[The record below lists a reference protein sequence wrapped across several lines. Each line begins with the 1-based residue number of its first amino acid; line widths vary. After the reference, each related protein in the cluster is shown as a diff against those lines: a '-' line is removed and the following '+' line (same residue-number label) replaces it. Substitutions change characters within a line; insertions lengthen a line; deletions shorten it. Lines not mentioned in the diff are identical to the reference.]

1 MDAKLLQTRLVENE
15 LGRLIEG
22 TQVALPKQVPR
33 KERTK
38 KRDRK
43 GKGKEAALDG
53 VPVEGGVAGGDVAG
67 TGEAGSSTMDG
78 LVVEGGGGTGEVR
91 LGDAGGGGRAIGIE
105 AAAVPPPPPPPAVEP
120 PPMEDLPEVVLGPT
134 AAALVAQADA
144 EGLGVVNYRRRRGR
158 G

>member
-1 MDAKLLQTRLVENE
+1 MDAKLLQTRLVEDE

-22 TQVALPKQVPR
+22 TQVALPKQVL
-33 KERTK
+33 KTSSRTK

-43 GKGKEAALDG
+43 GKGKEVGVAGAEGAA
-53 VPVEGGVAGGDVAG
+53 VEGGLGGSGEGESTVGAGGVD
-67 TGEAGSSTMDG
+67 GSSMDG
-78 LVVEGGGGTGEVR
+78 VVVGGAVGSSLGGSS
-91 LGDAGGGGRAIGIE
+91 GIE
-105 AAAVPPPPPPPAVEP
+105 AAAPAVAPFIPPALTV
-120 PPMEDLPEVVLGPT
+120 PMEDVPDLPMGPT